1 MDTGVDRD
9 RFCEMFKG
17 RSVVVSE
24 LPAGHSRV
32 LASMANEMAGRDDAS
47 LRTRAEYLA
56 LFDLLAAHVPPVP
69 PTRLTLVDEAGRPTA
84 AARAIEDYA
93 RASLGQQEFFAADMY
108 MVQVT
113 GFRPGRG
120 VLTEPVRPGRGARVD
135 VWKTDPAD
143 DRHIPAPDRGGA
155 LFSSQAFCIKNSGNH
170 TLRAPKRSWRII
182 LDAAGPDNRLAGMRR
197 LNLKAMWNDPAQMR
211 EALAWRLFG
220 LADVPAPRH
229 TYAKFA
235 FGSTYRGLFN
245 VIEQVDRRFLK
256 DRFGEN
262 HLGNLYKTGCRDIGC
277 ATLAYRTGPDGDDS
291 GRQYYVPGAAEHT
304 YRLKTN
310 ADNPEANTYDDL
322 ACLIRTI
329 NGVGLPGG
337 RERFDTDA
345 FRESVDGILDAEAF
359 LRWAAVN
366 MLLGSW
372 DNYYATPSNYYLYNS
387 GHQGAAR
394 DFVGSPYFHF
404 IPWDYDNCLGIDYFG
419 IRWQYGDILDWA
431 GNTRRYWKNRKTTH
445 IPLVQNLLRN
455 HDYRQY
461 SLDYLEHMLDTE
473 FNPRAFAT
481 QIGTHSP
488 DGLWQRIRQAAYLES
503 DTPCGRPFTG
513 RQFSNDEI
521 YWSGYRQHEM
531 RRGRKRVE
539 GIVHYVRMRRDSARA
554 QLKQIRRTMPRRID
568 GFAEAP
574 RPLDRAA

>member
-1 MDTGVDRD
+1 METGVDRD

-17 RSVVVSE
+17 RAVVVTD
-24 LPAGHSRV
+24 LPTGHSRV

-69 PTRLTLVDEAGRPTA
+69 PRRLTLVDEAGRPTA

-93 RASLGQQEFFAADMY
+93 KASLGQQEFFDADMY
-108 MVQVT
+108 MVHVT

-120 VLTEPVRPGRGARVD
+120 VLTEPVRPASRARVE
-135 VWKTDPAD
+135 VWKTNPAD
-143 DRHIPAPDRGGA
+143 DRHIPAPDGDGV
-155 LFSSQAFCIKNSGNH
+155 LFSSRAFSIKNSGNH

-197 LNLKAMWNDPAQMR
+197 LNLKAMWNDPSQMR

-220 LADVPAPRH
+220 QADVPAPRH

-262 HLGNLYKTGCRDIGC
+262 HLGNLYKTGCRDIGG
-277 ATLAYRTGPDGDDS
+277 ATLGYRTGPDGDDS

-322 ACLIRTI
+322 ACFIRTI

-337 RERFDTDA
+337 RERFESDA
-345 FRESVDGILDAEAF
+345 FRESVDGIMDAEAF

-387 GHQGAAR
+387 GHQGAAK

-419 IRWQYGDILDWA
+419 IQWQYADILDWA

-445 IPLVQNLLRN
+445 IPLVLNLLRN

-461 SLDYLEHMLDTE
+461 YLDYMEHLLDTE
-473 FNPRAFAT
+473 FNPRAFAAR
-481 QIGTHSP
+481 IGTDSP
-488 DGLWQRIRQAAYLES
+488 DGLWPRIRQAAYLES
-503 DTPCGRPFTG
+503 DTPWERPFTG

-521 YWSGYRQHEM
+521 YWSGCRQHGM
-531 RRGRKRVE
+531 RRGRKKVE

-568 GFAEAP
+568 GFAPAP
-574 RPLDRAA
+574 RSLDRAA